1 MDKIIK
7 WYNAGKIIYLTVTVG
22 NTFSYNA
29 ALDVDNIYIHG
40 NIINIMDID
49 LCVTDFA
56 EIEDG
61 LVYAEG
67 NTTILLTI

>member
-7 WYNAGKIIYLTVTVG
+7 WYNAGEIIYLTVTAG

-40 NIINIMDID
+40 NIMDMD

-61 LVYAEG
+61 LVYTEG

>member
-7 WYNAGKIIYLTVTVG
+7 WYNAGEIIYLTVTVG

-40 NIINIMDID
+40 NIMDMD
-49 LCVTDFA
+49 LCVTDFV

-61 LVYAEG
+61 LVYTEG